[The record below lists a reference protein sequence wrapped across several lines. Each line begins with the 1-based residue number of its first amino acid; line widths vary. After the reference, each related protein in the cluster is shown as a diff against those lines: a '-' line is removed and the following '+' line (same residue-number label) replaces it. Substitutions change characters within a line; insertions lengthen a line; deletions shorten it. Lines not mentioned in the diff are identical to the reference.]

1 MVRVARVARETH
13 EYFNAHRPEL
23 ASATEAFTGVDRAS
37 QAPDTVNYAVD
48 ATPRDLQPWIAAAVK
63 YGNIPRA
70 FDAADLFVALS

>member
-1 MVRVARVARETH
+1 
-13 EYFNAHRPEL
+13 
-23 ASATEAFTGVDRAS
+23 
-37 QAPDTVNYAVD
+37 VNYAVD